1 MQSPSLHFLHIQ
13 APPRCTGHLVA
24 GRDVEAPVLV
34 MAMAPEEPAGLG
46 PFQIPEKGMRLQSV
60 GGRSSGLCP
69 AGLAPGSAAF
79 PWGFF
84 LSQALGRS
92 YQRLAEIQQ
101 SYPHTLGQAMLTCQP
116 NTGLEPQ
123 CWELGACSSP
133 WACLPHHPVPPRPVR
148 EGRLALP
155 DLTLARSPAPPLAC
169 TSGTLWICVPHPPA
183 SQATSCASSPG
194 WPCLSLQLL

>member
-1 MQSPSLHFLHIQ
+1 MQAPSLHFLHIQ
-13 APPRCTGHLVA
+13 APPWCTGHLVA

-34 MAMAPEEPAGLG
+34 MTMAPEEAQGWGLFRSLRRALGYREWGAGALG
-46 PFQIPEKGMRLQSV
+46 LS
-60 GGRSSGLCP
+60 P

-79 PWGFF
+79 PWGFC
-84 LSQALGRS
+84 LSQALGPF

-101 SYPHTLGQAMLTCQP
+101 SYPHNLGQAMLTCQP
-116 NTGLEPQ
+116 NPGLEPQ

-133 WACLPHHPVPPRPVR
+133 CACLPHHPVPPRPVR

-155 DLTLARSPAPPLAC
+155 DLPLAWSPALPLAC

-183 SQATSCASSPG
+183 SHATSCASSPG